1 MGKRNPS
8 NIITVR
14 VGGVD
19 GHVVKVNGREA
30 WALQCLLLA
39 AEKGCTPITT
49 PGPRWSAYVHDL
61 RAAGINIE
69 TVHEPHGPP
78 FVGTHARYILR
89 SPVEVL
95 QRTEGGRQTYPLPID
110 NRPPAQILDEAGA
123 LK

>member
-8 NIITVR
+8 HIITVR
-14 VGGVD
+14 VGGAD

-39 AEKGCTPITT
+39 GEKGCTPITT

-61 RAAGINIE
+61 RAAGLNIE

-95 QRTEGGRQTYPLPID
+95 QRIEGGRQTFPLPID
-110 NRPPAQILDEAGA
+110 TRPLAQAVDEVGA
-123 LK
+123 LQ